1 MRTSLPALLRM
12 TKEGD
17 FTMTAELLVLVS
29 LHTFKVSCRNLRP
42 NCLIDVFDH
51 HVPSAAPG
59 LSSPISHLELNSG
72 HFSNFLLGSWIKYA
86 KSI

>member
-17 FTMTAELLVLVS
+17 FVMTAELLVLVS
-29 LHTFKVSCRNLRP
+29 LHTFKVSCHNLRQ
-42 NCLIDVFDH
+42 NCLVDVFDCH
-51 HVPSAAPG
+51 GPSAAPG
-59 LSSPISHLELNSG
+59 LSFLISHLELNSG
-72 HFSNFLLGSWIKYA
+72 HFSNSLLDSWIKYS